1 MPEFGLEEG
10 VAPGKGGEVE
20 RREYEWRGL
29 EEARESWE
37 GSKLK
42 SGWGEVIW
50 DSEVVWDSE
59 GSN

>member
-1 MPEFGLEEG
+1 M
-10 VAPGKGGEVE
+10 E

-37 GSKLK
+37 GSKLT
-42 SGWGEVIW
+42 SGRGEVIW
-50 DSEVVWDSE
+50 DSEVVWDSD